1 MVLCWK
7 DRETPWVMIR
17 RGVSFF
23 VWVMSYMDR
32 LYMYI
37 LCINIPRIMNGVY
50 VESDRRHAMM

>member
-1 MVLCWK
+1 MVVWCK
-7 DRETPWVMIR
+7 DRETPRVMVR
-17 RGVSFF
+17 LGVSFF